1 MILTSTYI
9 CWHSKDYKLNVNWV
23 TKTSCYSKPILN
35 LYNFML
41 NGDYRADSCVV
52 KLHKFFSRLGKL
64 VRSINL
70 RMEIFTLPYASK
82 TIQGCLRVDS
92 RLYFVVT
99 VSHRHVFTIC
109 IAFLP

>member
-1 MILTSTYI
+1 
-9 CWHSKDYKLNVNWV
+9 
-23 TKTSCYSKPILN
+23 
-35 LYNFML
+35 ML

-52 KLHKFFSRLGKL
+52 ELHKIFSRLGKL
-64 VRSINL
+64 WK
-70 RMEIFTLPYASK
+70 TLPYASK

-99 VSHRHVFTIC
+99 VNHRHGSTIC